1 MGLAC
6 VAIFAETGCGAPAA
20 LDARALHEPS
30 AQLLATDTLTAHE
43 FASTVAELSEAGG
56 YFDTDNLI
64 SNERSYLH
72 VMDAL
77 DRLEVRGGAYVGVGP
92 DQSFSY
98 IARTRS
104 DIAFL
109 LDVRRD
115 NLLQHLLYK
124 ALFSQAR
131 SRADFLALWLGR
143 PVPARAVPWLDR
155 SIAQL
160 VAHFDTLSATPA
172 SRAAAQA
179 AVRRAM
185 TAVRVPLSDTD
196 WATIERFHSAFM
208 DDGLALRFTSWGR
221 APRPYYP
228 TLGDLLLET
237 DRAGRHASYLAS
249 EADFQYLKELERRN
263 LVIPVVGDLA
273 GTKALASVGSFV
285 AAREQAVQVLYVSNA
300 EDYVLRDGGF
310 ARYRANVSALPRRAN
325 SVIIRSWFGGPGSH
339 PHAVSGYFSVQL
351 LQTFDDFLATT
362 ARGDLRSYGALV
374 FSPHVTP

>member
-1 MGLAC
+1 MALA
-6 VAIFAETGCGAPAA
+6 VALAACTPLASREAGALQTRPVV
-20 LDARALHEPS
+20 
-30 AQLLATDTLTAHE
+30 TDTLSADA
-43 FASTVAELSEAGG
+43 FARAIADLSEPGG

-77 DRLEVRGGAYVGVGP
+77 DRLDVRGGAYVGVGP

-98 IARTRS
+98 IARTRA

-115 NLLQHLLYK
+115 NLLQHLLVK

-143 PVPARAVPWLDR
+143 PVPAQVVPWLDR
-155 SIAQL
+155 SVAQL
-160 VAHFDTLSATPA
+160 VAHFDTLRATPA
-172 SRAAAQA
+172 SRAEAQA
-179 AVRRAM
+179 AVRRAL
-185 TAVRVPLSDTD
+185 ASVRVPLSDAD
-196 WATIERFHSAFM
+196 WATIERFHAAFM
-208 DDGLALRFTSWGR
+208 DNGLALRFTSWGR

-237 DRAGRHASYLAS
+237 DRAGRPASYLAS

-273 GTKALASVGSFV
+273 GTKALAGVGSFV
-285 AAREQAVQVLYVSNA
+285 AERRQVVQVLYASNA
-300 EDYVLRDGGF
+300 EDYVMRDGGF
-310 ARYRANVSALPRRAN
+310 ARYTANVRALPRRAN
-325 SVIIRSWFGGPGSH
+325 SVIIRSWFGGSGSH
-339 PHAVSGYFSVQL
+339 PAAVPGYFSVQL

-362 ARGDLRSYGALV
+362 ARGGLRPYGALV